1 MTDALPIAG
10 WYPDPDAPGG
20 DRWWKGTTW
29 SEQRRGH
36 AGESPAT
43 QAMDSATATP
53 GNVPALVGFIL
64 ALTGVALT
72 VGGLAL
78 AGGIVSIVGL
88 QRSKQL
94 AAHGPVDTGRR
105 FAIAGIIIGFAF
117 TVIAIVATIALIS
130 MLVWEA
136 AYFQAVLPNLGA
148 YPSR

>member
-20 DRWWKGTTW
+20 DRWWNGTAW

-36 AGESPAT
+36 ASDSPTT

-53 GNVPALVGFIL
+53 SNVPALLGFIL
-64 ALTGVALT
+64 ALMGVALP
-72 VGGLAL
+72 VGVFAL
-78 AGGIVSIVGL
+78 TGGIISIVGL

-94 AAHGPVDTGRR
+94 AAHGPDNTGRR

-117 TVIAIVATIALIS
+117 TVIAILQTIALIS
-130 MLVWEA
+130 VLVWGA
-136 AYFQAVLPNLGA
+136 AYFQAVWLDLGA
-148 YPSR
+148 YSSR